1 MCSPFYRLDSKEK
14 MEIKTM
20 DFIYVVNNDT
30 LKSQLQSSS
39 LYIIVKLDTNN

>member
-1 MCSPFYRLDSKEK
+1 